1 MSKNS
6 NWKGTDSSKDQIFA
20 FLDNPGQIFGKKI
33 SNQVRLDKK
42 KMYLFCFCMFL
53 NCYLQSLSS

>member
-20 FLDNPGQIFGKKI
+20 FLDNPGQIFGKK
-33 SNQVRLDKK
+33 NK
-42 KMYLFCFCMFL
+42 
-53 NCYLQSLSS
+53 